1 MVNKFL
7 FSDVVVKPGER
18 RRINI
23 PVDELYDHTEMSLPI
38 EVIRGKED
46 GPTLFISAAIHGD
59 EICGTEIVRR
69 ILSDKVLKS
78 IRGTLIAV
86 PVVNVYGFNTL
97 SRYLPDRRDLNRM
110 FPGSEKGSLAGRLAH
125 IFMREIVDK
134 CSHGIDLHSGSNHR
148 KNFPQIRACLDD
160 AETKKLALKFG
171 TPVIINSTLRDGSLR
186 QAALEKGIPMLL
198 FEGGGALRFS
208 EPIIRAGVNGIKNVM
223 ASIGMIEAVSKTKKQ
238 EKQEKVYISNETK
251 WLRSPVSGIVRNHVK
266 LGAHIKE
273 GQRLAV
279 ISGPFGANRSTIRS
293 TLEGILIGCNN
304 LPLVN
309 GGDALFHIAT
319 FRNPTA
325 VKGSIE
331 EIRNEDLEDLEV
343 IG

>member
-1 MVNKFL
+1 MSDEL
-7 FSDVVVKPGER
+7 FFAGTAVRPGER
-18 RRINI
+18 KRINI
-23 PVDELYDHTEMSLPI
+23 SVDKLYDHTDMSLPI
-38 EVIRGKED
+38 EVIRGEKE
-46 GPTLFISAAIHGD
+46 GAVLFVSAAIHGD

-69 ILSDKVLKS
+69 ILADKVLKG

-125 IFMREIVDK
+125 IFMHEIVDK

-148 KNFPQIRACLDD
+148 KNFPQIRACLDEP
-160 AETKKLALKFG
+160 ETKRLALKFG

-186 QAALEKGIPMLL
+186 QAALERGIPMLL

-223 ASIGMIEAVSKTKKQ
+223 ASVGMIGSDFKTK
-238 EKQEKVYISNETK
+238 KQEKVYISNETK
-251 WLRSPVSGIVRNHVK
+251 WLRTPVSGIVRNHVK

-279 ISGPFGANRSTIRS
+279 VSGPFGTNKSTIRS
-293 TLEGILIGCNN
+293 TLEGILIGSNN

-319 FRNPTA
+319 FRNPSA

-331 EIRNEDLEDLEV
+331 HIHNEDLKDLEV

>member
-1 MVNKFL
+1 MANELVF
-7 FSDVVVKPGER
+7 FDTPIMFGER
-18 RRINI
+18 KRVSI
-23 PVDELYDHTEMSLPI
+23 PVDKLYDHTDMSLPI
-38 EVIRGKED
+38 EVIRGNEE
-46 GPTLFISAAIHGD
+46 GPILFISAAIHGD

-69 ILSDKVLKS
+69 ILADKVLKN

-148 KNFPQIRACLDD
+148 KNYPQIRACLDEP
-160 AETKKLALKFG
+160 ETKKLALNFG
-171 TPVIINSTLRDGSLR
+171 TPVVINSTLRDGSLR
-186 QAALEKGIPMLL
+186 QAALERGIPMLL

-223 ASIGMIEAVSKTKKQ
+223 ASIGMIAAGPKTKKQ
-238 EKQEKVYISNETK
+238 EDVYISNETK
-251 WLRSPVSGIVRNHVK
+251 WVRSPVSGIVRNYIR
-266 LGAHIKE
+266 LGAHIKK

-279 ISGPFGANRSTIRS
+279 VSGPFGTNKSIIRS
-293 TLEGILIGCNN
+293 TSEGILIGCNN

-319 FRNPTA
+319 FRNPGA
-325 VKGSIE
+325 VKGSIQE
-331 EIRNEDLEDLEV
+331 AEDADLEDLEV
-343 IG
+343 IV